1 MTRVHEAFPQKNAYW
16 TEGGPDITA
25 PDYAT
30 DWAKWGEIFNGVLNN
45 WARSITAWNV
55 ALDEK
60 GKPNIGPFPCGGVI
74 TVDST
79 THKVTKSGQYWAFAH
94 YSRHVKRG
102 AKVFATNGTEAAPT
116 GGLIENQASTALTHA
131 GFRNPDGS
139 FVVVLAN
146 RGSERKVQLVHGSN
160 ALDLDMPADSLFTM
174 QWG

>member
-1 MTRVHEAFPQKNAYW
+1 M
-16 TEGGPDITA
+16 
-25 PDYAT
+25 
-30 DWAKWGEIFNGVLNN
+30 
-45 WARSITAWNV
+45 
-55 ALDEK
+55 
-60 GKPNIGPFPCGGVI
+60 
-74 TVDST
+74 
-79 THKVTKSGQYWAFAH
+79 
-94 YSRHVKRG
+94 
-102 AKVFATNGTEAAPT
+102 FATNGTEIAPT